1 MFCERARVLV
11 LFVRRTGFKVGWEG
25 LFKNNHA
32 FIGSVCSK
40 RSCHQGSSAFR
51 LCPFKRLRRKISECI
66 GALKQEIVRVRIYMR
81 VCVCVC
87 GSMREVGSVSVRFK
101 GGGEGEKKMINNT
114 LSLLCAWWIK
124 SDTTHPFLPVE
135 LAGASDWVTK
145 DPSAELAPCGDG
157 EQERWQF
164 KCLSDN

>member
-1 MFCERARVLV
+1 MFCKHARVLV

-66 GALKQEIVRVRIYMR
+66 GALEQKIVRVRIYM
-81 VCVCVC
+81 CVCVC
-87 GSMREVGSVSVRFK
+87 GSRREVGSVSVRFK
-101 GGGEGEKKMINNT
+101 GGGERKLLMINNPFMRVMNKKRHNTPILTGRAGWRIRLGDQRSICRAST
-114 LSLLCAWWIK
+114 LW
-124 SDTTHPFLPVE
+124 
-135 LAGASDWVTK
+135 
-145 DPSAELAPCGDG
+145 
-157 EQERWQF
+157 RW
-164 KCLSDN
+164 